1 MEPSKTD
8 RSDIPDGVK
17 ITASEEAAPRILTTE
32 EAPYDPP
39 SATGQ
44 SDSPVAPPQA
54 DPPVG
59 TDRPTLESVTE
70 QLPLPRVL
78 KDWLICV
85 RKPALSLRYR
95 MEKRHIPDLDADGA
109 GKSDGTAP
117 DPTGSNTD
125 SRHAASP
132 KGASP
137 ASQGGETAPAAQD
150 SSRAPVCH
158 KGQNT
163 DLMTVTGGFT
173 IRYFDLAAG
182 MLGIL
187 LAGCLLRGCCWVR
200 RKMK

>member
-1 MEPSKTD
+1 MGNQNQDKFDQTNTNHNGTAAANSSTDTAAQTPTNGADDMLKLMGENQKTC
-8 RSDIPDGVK
+8 G
-17 ITASEEAAPRILTTE
+17 L
-32 EAPYDPP
+32 
-39 SATGQ
+39 GQ
-44 SDSPVAPPQA
+44 WMKC
-54 DPPVG
+54 
-59 TDRPTLESVTE
+59 L
-70 QLPLPRVL
+70 
-78 KDWLICV
+78 
-85 RKPALSLRYR
+85 RKPALSMQYTV
-95 MEKRHIPDLDADGA
+95 EKRHIPDLDADGA

-117 DPTGSNTD
+117 DPTGSDAN
-125 SRHAASP
+125 SRHAVSP

-137 ASQGGETAPAAQD
+137 APQGGEPTPAAQD

>member
-8 RSDIPDGVK
+8 RSDIPDGAE
-17 ITASEEAAPRILTTE
+17 ITAPEETAHPISTAGDASSDLPTAP
-32 EAPYDPP
+32 
-39 SATGQ
+39 GQ
-44 SDSPVAPPQA
+44 SDPPA
-54 DPPVG
+54 G

-78 KDWLICV
+78 KDWLICI

-95 MEKRHIPDLDADGA
+95 MEKRHIPDLDAHEA
-109 GKSDGTAP
+109 GEGDGTPP
-117 DPTGSNTD
+117 DPTGAD
-125 SRHAASP
+125 AASRPAVSP
-132 KGASP
+132 KKAP
-137 ASQGGETAPAAQD
+137 PPPQGGEISPTAQASPRTPA
-150 SSRAPVCH
+150 RA